1 MGKPG
6 KMIGISIV
14 IIVVTVISL
23 VLALPSSAETYS
35 GNCGAN
41 GSNVKWSLDTA
52 ILRQGDRRNDRGEYV
67 RAAAFLTFAAA
78 LFLYSYAFIPRSK
91 GPGVR

>member
-35 GNCGAN
+35 GNAVQTEAMSNGHWIRLSCGK
-41 GSNVKWSLDTA
+41 V
-52 ILRQGDRRNDRGEYV
+52 IGETI
-67 RAAAFLTFAAA
+67 AENM
-78 LFLYSYAFIPRSK
+78 
-91 GPGVR
+91 